1 MIDRLMVIDFAEG
14 LLVDLLFIVALFL
27 LAAGCSLKVD
37 ATPELVAAEKAL
49 ARAEQEGV
57 AEHLPTTMQR
67 AREALAQAHGLHR
80 QQMTDASAAKA
91 TEASLLVDQAVLLDQ
106 RRQAWDV
113 EIERYFQ
120 EQLSQQLMV
129 LLLVELAQRLEGEES
144 AEVNP
149 SDTECPTPT
158 ALGL

>member
-1 MIDRLMVIDFAEG
+1 MIDRLMVVDFAEG

-27 LAAGCSLKVD
+27 LAAGCSLKID
-37 ATPELVAAEKAL
+37 TPPELVAAEKAL
-49 ARAEQEGV
+49 ARAEHNGI

-67 AREALAQAHGLHR
+67 AHEAIAQAHRLHR
-80 QQMTDASAAKA
+80 QHMTDASAAKA

-113 EIERYFQ
+113 EIERYFE

-129 LLLVELAQRLEGEES
+129 LLLVELAHRLEGEES
-144 AEVNP
+144 AEESP

-158 ALGL
+158 AHGF